1 MRGGT
6 DEPRPAEVER
16 RWRAARPSDAD
27 GKRGRGRA
35 PWPAA
40 PAITRLVGGSHDS
53 DGNTT
58 LRFGATAELRASG
71 PTRLG
76 VRATREQVRDEVTTI
91 GLDELTLRAAAR
103 PTGTLQIDAEGG
115 ATRVDAAG
123 GAGATLTPT
132 GHVRAPW
139 RDPMG
144 GPAVD
149 LRARRNVIDASP
161 LLVMNRVVR
170 TE

>member
-1 MRGGT
+1 AGRVARPGQTGAAVAASRGG
-6 DEPRPAEVER
+6 
-16 RWRAARPSDAD
+16 
-27 GKRGRGRA
+27 
-35 PWPAA
+35 PAA
-40 PAITRLVGGSHDS
+40 PPPDAGVRRDRGAARRAAPPAITPLVGGSHDS

-115 ATRVDAAG
+115 ATRVDA
-123 GAGATLTPT
+123 
-132 GHVRAPW
+132 
-139 RDPMG
+139 
-144 GPAVD
+144 
-149 LRARRNVIDASP
+149 
-161 LLVMNRVVR
+161 
-170 TE
+170 